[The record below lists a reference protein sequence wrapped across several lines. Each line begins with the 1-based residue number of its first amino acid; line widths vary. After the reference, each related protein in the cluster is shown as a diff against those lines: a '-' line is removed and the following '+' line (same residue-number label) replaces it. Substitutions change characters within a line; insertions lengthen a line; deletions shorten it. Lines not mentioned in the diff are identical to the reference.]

1 MDEPNIL
8 RRYGSLFQTHTMSS
22 RKYYIGRPLWIYM
35 DGTTLATPEAN
46 NIDLYANEI
55 ERLHVIIIKAR
66 NALKNKQYE
75 TTKVYLNEA

>member
-1 MDEPNIL
+1 MENI
-8 RRYGSLFQTHTMSS
+8 
-22 RKYYIGRPLWIYM
+22 
-35 DGTTLATPEAN
+35 TPTPEEAN

-75 TTKVYLNEA
+75 STKVFLNEA

>member
-1 MDEPNIL
+1 
-8 RRYGSLFQTHTMSS
+8 
-22 RKYYIGRPLWIYM
+22 M
-35 DGTTLATPEAN
+35 DGATTPQLIPES
-46 NIDLYANEI
+46 IDLYANEI

>member
-1 MDEPNIL
+1 
-8 RRYGSLFQTHTMSS
+8 MSS

-35 DGTTLATPEAN
+35 DGATTPQLIPES
-46 NIDLYANEI
+46 IDLYANEI

>member
-1 MDEPNIL
+1 
-8 RRYGSLFQTHTMSS
+8 
-22 RKYYIGRPLWIYM
+22 M